1 MKNNVYGYVRVSTK
15 EQNEARQVIAM
26 HVSDDPNA
34 RKTGDGNTEK
44 DKQPVSDDPN
54 VRKTGD
60 GNTEKDK
67 QPVSDDPDA
76 KKTGDGNTEKDK
88 QPVTED
94 PNTKKAGDGNAE
106 KDKQPVSDDP
116 NAKKTGDGNAEK
128 EKQPVTDDPN
138 AKKTGD
144 GNAEK
149 DKQPVTDDPNA
160 KKTGDGNAEKE
171 KQPVTDDP
179 NAKKTGEASPDI
191 KNPPEDGDSASDK
204 KSPPIENTANP
215 SEEVNPRNLP
225 VLSTRAPLRE
235 DLPEGATKEGN
246 IGDYPVKFANWDP
259 AFANPE
265 DAMENKTLEPGTY
278 YRYGGP
284 DGNFITKREP
294 GQPLENLYDGLAL
307 PYEYDPSKWSVV
319 DVKEP
324 LQNVHCG
331 EVGKQSKFGENGGGW
346 QAELPHAIWEYPS
359 DKVSMRPLREEE
371 NW

>member
-1 MKNNVYGYVRVSTK
+1 MSEIKHNEV
-15 EQNEARQVIAM
+15 EQNRVPEPSPRTASE
-26 HVSDDPNA
+26 SDSSKLKPAEGSEGSIENNKGKDSGNKESSQGEHPKLSPESDNSSRDNGA
-34 RKTGDGNTEK
+34 KPEKTKADNPHGKLSTGE
-44 DKQPVSDDPN
+44 SD
-54 VRKTGD
+54 
-60 GNTEKDK
+60 
-67 QPVSDDPDA
+67 
-76 KKTGDGNTEKDK
+76 
-88 QPVTED
+88 
-94 PNTKKAGDGNAE
+94 
-106 KDKQPVSDDP
+106 
-116 NAKKTGDGNAEK
+116 AEK

-138 AKKTGD
+138 AKK
-144 GNAEK
+144 A
-149 DKQPVTDDPNA
+149 
-160 KKTGDGNAEKE
+160 GDGNAEKE

-191 KNPPEDGDSASDK
+191 KNPPENGDGASDK
-204 KSPPIENTANP
+204 KRPPVENTANP

-235 DLPEGATKEGN
+235 DLPEGATKDGN

-331 EVGKQSKFGENGGGW
+331 EVGKQSNFGENGGGW

>member
-1 MKNNVYGYVRVSTK
+1 MSEIKHNEV
-15 EQNEARQVIAM
+15 EQNRAPEPSPRTASE
-26 HVSDDPNA
+26 SDSSKLKPAEGSEGSIENNKGKDSGNKESSQGEHPKLSPESDNSSRDNGA
-34 RKTGDGNTEK
+34 KPEKAKTDNPHGKLSTGE
-44 DKQPVSDDPN
+44 SD
-54 VRKTGD
+54 
-60 GNTEKDK
+60 
-67 QPVSDDPDA
+67 
-76 KKTGDGNTEKDK
+76 
-88 QPVTED
+88 
-94 PNTKKAGDGNAE
+94 
-106 KDKQPVSDDP
+106 
-116 NAKKTGDGNAEK
+116 AEK

-138 AKKTGD
+138 AKKTD
-144 GNAEK
+144 E
-149 DKQPVTDDPNA
+149 V
-160 KKTGDGNAEKE
+160 
-171 KQPVTDDP
+171 
-179 NAKKTGEASPDI
+179 SPDI
-191 KNPPEDGDSASDK
+191 KNPPEDGDGASDK
-204 KSPPIENTANP
+204 KIPPVENTANP
-215 SEEVNPRNLP
+215 SEAVNPRNLP

-331 EVGKQSKFGENGGGW
+331 KVGKQSNFGENGGGW

-359 DKVSMRPLREEE
+359 DKVSMRPLKEEE